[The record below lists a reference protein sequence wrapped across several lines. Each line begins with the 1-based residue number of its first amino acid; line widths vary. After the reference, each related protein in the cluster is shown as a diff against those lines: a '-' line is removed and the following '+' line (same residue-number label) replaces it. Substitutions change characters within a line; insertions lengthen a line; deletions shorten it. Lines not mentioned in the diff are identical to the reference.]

1 MTFDE
6 DAKLHNALNNFVLDL
21 IYNKYNETLWDVEM
35 LNHMDREELG
45 EQFASGYVKHY
56 ANEFEEN
63 KDSIEHL
70 SVYAAKEIDRLIPR
84 LYFLEKNH
92 EICEKYSPLLAR
104 RIYDVKGKDGFQA
117 TEGMQYQ
124 FDHDFSDEQ
133 RIIKASKASDKQISF
148 LKKLGKDEGYLLWH
162 EDFLSKTYANQ
173 MITYLSEKNSEQP
186 TVFTFFFVSK

>member
-84 LYFLEKNH
+84 LYFLEK
-92 EICEKYSPLLAR
+92 ITRYAKSIR
-104 RIYDVKGKDGFQA
+104 RCLPAASTMLRVR
-117 TEGMQYQ
+117 T
-124 FDHDFSDEQ
+124 DF
-133 RIIKASKASDKQISF
+133 
-148 LKKLGKDEGYLLWH
+148 KLQKECSTNLTMTSAMNR
-162 EDFLSKTYANQ
+162 E
-173 MITYLSEKNSEQP
+173 
-186 TVFTFFFVSK
+186 